1 MFINPLQN
9 SNLFITPTSV
19 EQLTEIADSMSNSS
33 EAWRMMVF
41 TMNYCHQLVES
52 EMRRDALE
60 RKQVRIIARPS
71 DYVADSEAEA
81 EEKRILTLNYL
92 LNKDNDVYDEFGVN
106 TKNSFN
112 TPPKNN

>member
-9 SNLFITPTSV
+9 SNLFITPKST
-19 EQLTEIADSMSNSS
+19 EQLIEIADSMSNSS

-41 TMNYCHQLVES
+41 TMNYCYYLVQREI
-52 EMRRDALE
+52 
-60 RKQVRIIARPS
+60 Q
-71 DYVADSEAEA
+71 EAEA
-81 EEKRILTLNYL
+81 REEENRILMQ
-92 LNKDNDVYDEFGVN
+92 DNAPYDAFGVN

>member
-9 SNLFITPTSV
+9 SNLFITPTSI

-52 EMRRDALE
+52 EMRKDTDE
-60 RKQVRIIARPS
+60 RKRVQVIRRPTTPIM
-71 DYVADSEAEA
+71 SEEERAEIR
-81 EEKRILTLNYL
+81 EEELQVLMSYYAPK
-92 LNKDNDVYDEFGVN
+92 
-106 TKNSFN
+106 KNI
-112 TPPKNN
+112 

>member
-52 EMRRDALE
+52 EARRDALE

-71 DYVADSEAEA
+71 NYVADDEAQ
-81 EEKRILTLNYL
+81 EEQERILSLNYL
-92 LNKDNDVYDEFGVN
+92 L
-106 TKNSFN
+106 KN
-112 TPPKNN
+112 KNN

>member
-1 MFINPLQN
+1 MFINPLQS

-52 EMRRDALE
+52 EMRRDAIE
-60 RKQVRIIARPS
+60 RKKVRIIARPS
-71 DYVADSEAEA
+71 NYVADDEAK
-81 EEKRILTLNYL
+81 EEEHRILSLNYL
-92 LNKDNDVYDEFGVN
+92 L
-106 TKNSFN
+106 KN
-112 TPPKNN
+112 KNN

>member
-9 SNLFITPTSV
+9 STLFITPKTV
-19 EQLTEIADSMSNSS
+19 QDLTDIADSMSNSS

-41 TMNYCHQLVES
+41 TMNYCHYLVQR
-52 EMRRDALE
+52 EMR
-60 RKQVRIIARPS
+60 
-71 DYVADSEAEA
+71 EAEA
-81 EEKRILTLNYL
+81 REEEHRILMQ
-92 LNKDNDVYDEFGVN
+92 DNAPYDAFGVN

>member
-9 SNLFITPTSV
+9 SNLFITPTSI

-52 EMRRDALE
+52 EMRRNAID
-60 RKQVRIIARPS
+60 RKRIRIIKRPS
-71 DYVADSEAEA
+71 DYVADEEAR
-81 EEKRILTLNYL
+81 EEEHRILMQDNAP
-92 LNKDNDVYDEFGVN
+92 NKSN
-106 TKNSFN
+106 
-112 TPPKNN
+112 

>member
-41 TMNYCHQLVES
+41 TMNYCHQLVER
-52 EMRRDALE
+52 EAQRDAIE
-60 RKQVRIIARPS
+60 RKRVRIIPRPS
-71 DYVADSEAEA
+71 NYVADDEAKE
-81 EEKRILTLNYL
+81 EEKRILSLNYL
-92 LNKDNDVYDEFGVN
+92 LKNKNI
-106 TKNSFN
+106 
-112 TPPKNN
+112 

>member
-9 SNLFITPTSV
+9 SNLFITPTTV

-52 EMRRDALE
+52 EMRKDVVE
-60 RKQVRIIARPS
+60 RKRVRFITKPS
-71 DYVADSEAEA
+71 NLKMTRDEEAESA
-81 EEKRILTLNYL
+81 EEENRILSLNYML
-92 LNKDNDVYDEFGVN
+92 SK
-106 TKNSFN
+106 
-112 TPPKNN
+112 KNN

>member
-52 EMRRDALE
+52 EMRRDAIE
-60 RKQVRIIARPS
+60 RKKVRIIARPS
-71 DYVADSEAEA
+71 NYVADDETK
-81 EEKRILTLNYL
+81 EEEHRILSLNYL
-92 LNKDNDVYDEFGVN
+92 LKNKNI
-106 TKNSFN
+106 
-112 TPPKNN
+112 

>member
-41 TMNYCHQLVES
+41 TMNYCHQLVEEQELIITEDDLAS
-52 EMRRDALE
+52 AVKQACIEMDADMYMRAELE
-60 RKQVRIIARPS
+60 QLMR
-71 DYVADSEAEA
+71 
-81 EEKRILTLNYL
+81 L
-92 LNKDNDVYDEFGVN
+92 
-106 TKNSFN
+106 
-112 TPPKNN
+112 